1 MKEVSTIS
9 KRKSRSRPQNRRQ
22 QPRPVNK
29 GYGDAGA
36 SWHKKATKGFR
47 AMSGSPKEDIDA
59 NNYTLRQRAR
69 MLYMAAP
76 IATSAIRTNR
86 TNVVGIGLQLKSRI
100 DREALG
106 MTQEAA
112 DAWQAQAE
120 REFALWSENKRACDA
135 TGVNNFAAMQQL
147 ALSSWLVS
155 GDVFAVV
162 KQYEPTLLTPYSL
175 RLHLIEAD
183 RVATPTTSGIITP
196 MLLTTG
202 KAANG
207 NTIYDGVEVNGDGQ
221 IEAYHIRS
229 TYPFELGSTTTTWAR
244 VQAYGER
251 TGLPNILHVMESE
264 RPDQYRGVSYLAQVI
279 EPLLQLRRY
288 TESELTA
295 AVVESFFTAFIKTE
309 AGAGDNPFNEV
320 GSSLPEVSRDPN
332 EYEMGPGQINI
343 MEPGEDV
350 TFADPKRPASGFNT
364 FLRAICEQVGAAL
377 EIPADLLLKS
387 FNSSY
392 SASRAALMEAW
403 KAFRMR
409 RKWFVDDFCTPVYEI
424 WLSEAVAR
432 GRISA
437 RASSQI
443 RRSAPHTSAPSG
455 SAPLRDS
462 STRRRRSRPRSS
474 PSAKASRPESR
485 RPSDSTAVSGT
496 PTSTSSLGK
505 TRNCAQRRG
514 RSTRAQRPA
523 ARSPQLCG
531 RRSSPRPSKASRKE
545 TSMRTHNTPRLCAG
559 PQTAGT
565 PIKFWNVASIGD
577 DEGEIT
583 LYGDVVSRQPVD
595 WWTGEPEPGL
605 YIAPE
610 SFMEDLAA
618 VKGKSNIT
626 IKINSCGGDLYT
638 GIAIHNAIKGL
649 TGHKVVVVE
658 GIAASAASVIACAG
672 DEVQVYPGSMVMIH
686 GVAGLLYDYYTLADL
701 KKLQKDFDASE
712 RAIAEIYHAKTGIE
726 VDQLRSMMTRET
738 WMVGQEAIDNGFADT
753 LLTDEGPD
761 VTLSADKKVLLVA
774 GIRHDVKGFR
784 HIPGTIPIDNS
795 IHAAPAAGNK
805 PAAAKNDGPKKEDNK
820 TMTLEE
826 MRAQH
831 PDVVAQI
838 EQQAAETARTQ
849 ERARIEA
856 IDSIAASVGDAQL
869 VRDAKYGE
877 TPCTAEQL
885 ALKAMQKQAALGA
898 KHLKDA
904 KADNDESGAAG
915 VGAAPNGG
923 EEGSENDDKAKV
935 DAIVGLYNS
944 TKSQNGGKK

>member
-162 KQYEPTLLTPYSL
+162 KQYEPTPLTPYSL

-202 KAANG
+202 RAANG
-207 NTIYDGVEVNGDGQ
+207 NTIYDGVEVNDDGQ

-350 TFADPKRPASGFNT
+350 AAFINNDITTAGLIVLAKGVAGQKINYTKIVLGDGYLEEGQTPRTLTGVVSPKATVDITKLKINGDGTVAVGGIFANGDETEGFYYRELGLYAEDPDPEVGEVLYCYGNCGDLAEWIPPSGGATIVEKTIDIVTAIGTATNVTAYIPADAYATKEDYETYKAIALGAQATAEEALALARQAIAIAQAAEASVNDLSNAVGQNTSKIATLWDAVFSEITTNPFQITFADLTGIT
-364 FLRAICEQVGAAL
+364 L
-377 EIPADLLLKS
+377 
-387 FNSSY
+387 
-392 SASRAALMEAW
+392 
-403 KAFRMR
+403 
-409 RKWFVDDFCTPVYEI
+409 
-424 WLSEAVAR
+424 
-432 GRISA
+432 
-437 RASSQI
+437 
-443 RRSAPHTSAPSG
+443 
-455 SAPLRDS
+455 
-462 STRRRRSRPRSS
+462 
-474 PSAKASRPESR
+474 
-485 RPSDSTAVSGT
+485 
-496 PTSTSSLGK
+496 
-505 TRNCAQRRG
+505 
-514 RSTRAQRPA
+514 
-523 ARSPQLCG
+523 
-531 RRSSPRPSKASRKE
+531 
-545 TSMRTHNTPRLCAG
+545 
-559 PQTAGT
+559 TAG
-565 PIKFWNVASIGD
+565 IWNS
-577 DEGEIT
+577 
-583 LYGDVVSRQPVD
+583 
-595 WWTGEPEPGL
+595 GL
-605 YIAPE
+605 
-610 SFMEDLAA
+610 
-618 VKGKSNIT
+618 
-626 IKINSCGGDLYT
+626 
-638 GIAIHNAIKGL
+638 
-649 TGHKVVVVE
+649 
-658 GIAASAASVIACAG
+658 
-672 DEVQVYPGSMVMIH
+672 Q
-686 GVAGLLYDYYTLADL
+686 
-701 KKLQKDFDASE
+701 
-712 RAIAEIYHAKTGIE
+712 R
-726 VDQLRSMMTRET
+726 
-738 WMVGQEAIDNGFADT
+738 
-753 LLTDEGPD
+753 
-761 VTLSADKKVLLVA
+761 
-774 GIRHDVKGFR
+774 
-784 HIPGTIPIDNS
+784 
-795 IHAAPAAGNK
+795 
-805 PAAAKNDGPKKEDNK
+805 
-820 TMTLEE
+820 LE
-826 MRAQH
+826 
-831 PDVVAQI
+831 
-838 EQQAAETARTQ
+838 
-849 ERARIEA
+849 
-856 IDSIAASVGDAQL
+856 
-869 VRDAKYGE
+869 
-877 TPCTAEQL
+877 C
-885 ALKAMQKQAALGA
+885 
-898 KHLKDA
+898 
-904 KADNDESGAAG
+904 
-915 VGAAPNGG
+915 
-923 EEGSENDDKAKV
+923 
-935 DAIVGLYNS
+935 
-944 TKSQNGGKK
+944 